1 MAPDAPSAPCRWPIV
16 HDNNS
21 AYLAI
26 EDRAMKHRGRLL
38 YDGHVVL
45 DDIRVAL
52 EYPSRS
58 RGASWSGRF
67 ALPPGASVQA
77 GGPYDL
83 ELFDGRAARVLMPRS
98 VVNFG
103 TSDGVAEF
111 LGSGPLEHAA
121 SN

>member
-1 MAPDAPSAPCRWPIV
+1 
-16 HDNNS
+16 
-21 AYLAI
+21 
-26 EDRAMKHRGRLL
+26 MKHRGRLL

-45 DDIRVAL
+45 DDIRIGL
-52 EYPSRS
+52 EYPSVS
-58 RGASWSGRF
+58 RAVSWSGWL

-83 ELFDGRAARVLMPRS
+83 ELFDGRAARVLMRRS

-103 TSDGVAEF
+103 TCDSVAEF
-111 LGSGPLEHAA
+111 LGAGPLERAA